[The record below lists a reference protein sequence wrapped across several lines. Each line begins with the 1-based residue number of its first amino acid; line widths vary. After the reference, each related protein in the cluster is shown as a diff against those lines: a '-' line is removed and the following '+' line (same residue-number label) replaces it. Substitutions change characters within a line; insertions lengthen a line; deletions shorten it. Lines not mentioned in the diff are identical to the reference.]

1 MGRPTKLNAEV
12 SERFLNGLK
21 LGLTYELAASY
32 AGVNVRRIYGWM
44 QRGRDED
51 DGDYFQFLQSVKQA
65 EGACAAIC
73 MGRIQKAAEGGSWQ
87 AAGWIMERRY
97 GYSQQQ
103 QIKVDTLDDELEG
116 VEDIIAKVAEVAE
129 VLRSTEEDDE

>member
-1 MGRPTKLNAEV
+1 MSRPSKLNPEV
-12 SERFLNGLK
+12 TDRFINGLK

-32 AGVNVRRIYGWM
+32 AGVNVRSIYGWM
-44 QRGRDED
+44 QRGRDE
-51 DGDYFQFLQSVKQA
+51 GEGQYFQFLQAVNQA

-103 QIKVDTLDDELEG
+103 QIKVDTMEDELEN
-116 VEDIIAKVAEVAE
+116 VEDIIAQVAEVAE
-129 VLRSTEEDDE
+129 VLNAATPDDE